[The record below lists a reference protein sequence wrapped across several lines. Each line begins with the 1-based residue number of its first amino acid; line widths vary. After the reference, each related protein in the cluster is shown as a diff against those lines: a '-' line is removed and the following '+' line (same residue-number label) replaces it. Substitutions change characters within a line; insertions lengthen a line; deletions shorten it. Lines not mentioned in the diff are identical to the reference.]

1 MARTRRNLDEQG
13 EGEQLLERL
22 RRQRAGW
29 QRERLLAV
37 RWGLEGELSL
47 QEVAAQLGRAR
58 SSIQQWFEAFRRGGL
73 EALLSLK
80 RGKGPP
86 SRLTPQMAQAL
97 AQKLQAGEC
106 RRAADAHRWLLET
119 YGLEVR
125 LASVY
130 HYLKRLGARLKVPRP
145 CHEKHDPAAAETF
158 KATLA
163 QKLAALEL
171 PARTPVR
178 LWVADEMR
186 YGLQPVTRRV
196 WALRGQRVV
205 VAVHPRYQWG
215 YVFGALQVGGEGE
228 AEFFYCPTANQQYSR
243 LFLQQIAAR
252 DPEAVH
258 VISWDGAGFHPGQ
271 GAPELPANVR
281 LIAFPPYSPELNPVE
296 KLWDQLKDRLC
307 NQPFPT
313 LKALEAVM
321 TEFLR
326 GVWQDAQRVWTLVG
340 DGWLLTQSKRFLRQH
355 FTGMRA

>member
-1 MARTRRNLDEQG
+1 MARTRRTLDEQG
-13 EGEQLLERL
+13 QSEQLLERL
-22 RRQRAGW
+22 HGQRAGW

-37 RWGLEGELSL
+37 KWGLEGELTL
-47 QEVAAQLGRAR
+47 EEIAAQLGRAR
-58 SSIQQWFEAFRRGGL
+58 SSIQQWFDAFRRGGV

-86 SRLTPQMAQAL
+86 SRLTPEMAHAL
-97 AQKLQAGEC
+97 ARKLQAGEC
-106 RRAADAHRWLLET
+106 RRAVDVHRWLVDT
-119 YGLEVR
+119 YGLTVR

-130 HYLKRLGARLKVPRP
+130 PYLKGLGARLKVPRP
-145 CHEKHDPAAAETF
+145 CHQKHDPTAAAAF
-158 KATLA
+158 KATLG
-163 QKLAALEL
+163 QKLAALAV
-171 PARTPVR
+171 PAEAPVR

-205 VAVHPRYQWG
+205 LPVHPRYQWG
-215 YVFGALQVGGEGE
+215 YVFGALQVGGAGD
-228 AEFFYCPTANQQYSR
+228 AEFFYCPTANQQSSR

-258 VISWDGAGFHPGQ
+258 VLIWDGAGFHPDE

-281 LIAFPPYSPELNPVE
+281 LIALPPYSPELNPVE

-307 NQPFPT
+307 NRPFTT

-326 GVWQDAQRVWTLVG
+326 EVWQDARRVFSLVG
-340 DGWLLTQSKRFLRQH
+340 DGWLLTQSECLLRPH
-355 FTGMRA
+355 FTGMNA

>member
-1 MARTRRNLDEQG
+1 M
-13 EGEQLLERL
+13 
-22 RRQRAGW
+22 
-29 QRERLLAV
+29 
-37 RWGLEGELSL
+37 
-47 QEVAAQLGRAR
+47 
-58 SSIQQWFEAFRRGGL
+58 
-73 EALLSLK
+73 
-80 RGKGPP
+80 
-86 SRLTPQMAQAL
+86 
-97 AQKLQAGEC
+97 
-106 RRAADAHRWLLET
+106 
-119 YGLEVR
+119 
-125 LASVY
+125 
-130 HYLKRLGARLKVPRP
+130 PRP

-178 LWVADEMR
+178 LWVAHEMR

-215 YVFGALQVGGEGE
+215 YVFGALQVGDEGE

-243 LFLQQIAAR
+243 LFLQQRAAR

-296 KLWDQLKDRLC
+296 KLWDQLRR
-307 NQPFPT
+307 P
-313 LKALEAVM
+313 AL
-321 TEFLR
+321 
-326 GVWQDAQRVWTLVG
+326 
-340 DGWLLTQSKRFLRQH
+340 
-355 FTGMRA
+355 